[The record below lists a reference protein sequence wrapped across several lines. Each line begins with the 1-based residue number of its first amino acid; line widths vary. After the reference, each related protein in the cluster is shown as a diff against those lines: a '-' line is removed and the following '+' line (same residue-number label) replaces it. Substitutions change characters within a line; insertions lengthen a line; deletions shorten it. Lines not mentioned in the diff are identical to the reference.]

1 MGIERPMSY
10 HSKCLPKLAEGR
22 AVDPLSTRDNDE
34 AKMDAVTRSSLKY
47 DPLER
52 LHVPKP
58 VDRIAFI
65 VEHCRGKRVL
75 DIGCF
80 DETALVK
87 RDTKHYL
94 HGRISAVA
102 DEVIGIDSS
111 AKIPPEGVRTGPTS
125 LIVRGNGVD
134 PDVPND
140 VDIIVA
146 GEFIEH
152 IESPLEFFRNLRRR
166 YPGKEMIIST
176 PNGSSFANTLLGI
189 FRREA
194 QHPDHLQIFTF
205 KILHTLCERMDFP
218 EWEIVPYRFQAT
230 EMILNSSGGKRAA
243 AAAVQ
248 EIVGF
253 IERICPLLSCGYI
266 VRARL

>member
-1 MGIERPMSY
+1 
-10 HSKCLPKLAEGR
+10 
-22 AVDPLSTRDNDE
+22 
-34 AKMDAVTRSSLKY
+34 MDAVTRSSLKY